1 MGWLLLSLDLE
12 ALDPDEVEQH
22 CQALGAL
29 SVTLS
34 DAGDDPVLEP
44 LPGATPLW
52 PRSRLSALFAG
63 DFDGESLRARL
74 AEAADIEPARIS
86 IDELADR
93 NWSDEWRKGFQPLC
107 FGSKLWI
114 CPGGQRPDTAA
125 ALVIDLDPG
134 LAFGTGTHPST
145 ALCLEWLCMTPLAG
159 KRLIDYGCGS
169 GILALA
175 AARLGARAVL
185 ATDID
190 PQALLATTENARR
203 NQLSGAIRVFAP
215 DELPGDETDILIAN
229 ILANPLRELAPRFAE
244 LVRHDGLLAM
254 AGILREQVP
263 AVLASFAPAFVMD
276 EVGQREDW
284 AMLAGRRRH

>member
-1 MGWLLLSLDLE
+1 MLLSLDLE
-12 ALDPDEVEQH
+12 ALDPDEVELH

-63 DFDGESLRARL
+63 DFDGEVLRTRL
-74 AEAADIEPARIS
+74 AKLAGIEPGRIA
-86 IDELADR
+86 IDALADR

-114 CPGGQRPDTAA
+114 CPGGQRPATDAR
-125 ALVIDLDPG
+125 LVIDLDPG

-145 ALCLEWLCMTPLAG
+145 ALCLEGLCLAPLAG
-159 KRLIDYGCGS
+159 KRVIDYGCGS

-175 AARLGARAVL
+175 AARLGARDVL

-190 PQALLATTENARR
+190 PQALQATAENARR
-203 NQLSGAIRVFAP
+203 NHLSKSIRVFAP
-215 DELPGDETDILIAN
+215 DELPGDETDILVAN
-229 ILANPLRELAPRFAE
+229 ILANPLRELAPRFGD
-244 LVRHDGLLAM
+244 LVRPGGLLAM
-254 AGILREQVP
+254 AGILQEQVP
-263 AVLASFAPAFVMD
+263 AVLASFTPAFAMD
-276 EVGQREDW
+276 EVGQRENW
-284 AMLAGRRRH
+284 AMLAGRRGPRL